1 MYGFSKINNL
11 ERSSERLLFNPKEQL
26 FSYHDENK
34 LLLGWKDD
42 DYGTRPTHLVR
53 FL

>member
-1 MYGFSKINNL
+1 MDFLKLITWKDRVRDCCL
-11 ERSSERLLFNPKEQL
+11 TPKEQL

-53 FL
+53 FV